1 MKARTVN
8 VAAIQMNSGSDPV
21 HNLESA
27 IALIEL
33 AADEGATYV
42 QVPEYFNYLGP
53 ARRYAEV
60 AESIPGPTTTRLAA
74 VAKRRRI
81 HLHLGSMLERRE
93 GDRPFN
99 TSVLIDA
106 TGSIVATYRKAHLF
120 DVDVPGAVTHRESD
134 NLSAGEEL
142 VVARLKRFSVGLS
155 VCFDVRFPELYQAL
169 AANGADVLAVPAAF
183 NASTGQ
189 SHWHVLVRS
198 RAIENHAF
206 VVAATQAGVT
216 AEGIA
221 TFGHALI
228 VDPWGVI
235 LAESSG
241 AEPQVITATLDLD
254 EVLRRRAQI
263 AVMRFRRPALY
274 RGPVRV
280 IGA

>member
-1 MKARTVN
+1 MKPRMLT
-8 VAAIQMNSGSDPV
+8 VAAIQMNSGPDRDQ
-21 HNLESA
+21 NLESA

-53 ARRYAEV
+53 ARSFNDV
-60 AESIPGPTTTRLAA
+60 AEPIPGPTTTRMAA

-81 HLHLGSMLERRE
+81 HLHLGSMLERRDDE
-93 GDRPFN
+93 RPSN
-99 TSVLIDA
+99 TSVLLGS
-106 TGSIVATYRKAHLF
+106 TGSILATYRKTHLF

-134 NLSAGEEL
+134 DLSAGEEL
-142 VVARLKRFSVGLS
+142 VVARLKRFTVGLS
-155 VCFDVRFPELYQAL
+155 VCFDVRFPELYREL
-169 AANGADVLAVPAAF
+169 TANGADVLAIPAAF
-183 NASTGQ
+183 NAVTGR

-216 AEGIA
+216 SDGIA

-241 AEPQVITATLDLD
+241 DEPQVITATLDLD
-254 EVLRRRAQI
+254 EVSRRRAQI

-274 RGPVRV
+274 RRPVRV
-280 IGA
+280 VGA

>member
-169 AANGADVLAVPAAF
+169 AANGADVFAIPAAF
-183 NASTGQ
+183 NASTGK

>member
-134 NLSAGEEL
+134 DLSAGEEL

-169 AANGADVLAVPAAF
+169 AANGADVFAIPAAF
-183 NASTGQ
+183 NASTGK

-198 RAIENHAF
+198 REIENHAF

>member
-1 MKARTVN
+1 MKARTVT
-8 VAAIQMNSGSDPV
+8 VAAIQLNSGSDPDQ
-21 HNLESA
+21 NLESA

-33 AADEGATYV
+33 AADEGASYV

-53 ARRYAEV
+53 SRRFAEV
-60 AESIPGPTTTRLAA
+60 AETIPGPTTARMAA
-74 VAKRRRI
+74 LAKRRRI
-81 HLHLGSMLERRE
+81 HLHLGSMLEQRP
-93 GDRPFN
+93 DSRPFN
-99 TSVLIDA
+99 TSVLIDSA
-106 TGSIVATYRKAHLF
+106 GSIVATYRKTHLF
-120 DVDVPGAVTHRESD
+120 DVDVPGAITHRESD
-134 NLSAGEEL
+134 DLSAGEEL
-142 VVARLKRFSVGLS
+142 VVAKLKRFTVGLS

-169 AANGADVLAVPAAF
+169 AANGADLFAIPAAF
-183 NASTGQ
+183 NANTGK

-206 VVAATQAGVT
+206 VVAAAQAGVT
-216 AEGIA
+216 SDGIA

-241 AEPQVITATLDLD
+241 DEPQVITATLDLD
-254 EVLRRRAQI
+254 EVSRRRAQI

-274 RGPVRV
+274 RRPVRV

>member
-134 NLSAGEEL
+134 DLSAGEEL

-241 AEPQVITATLDLD
+241 DEPQVITATLDLD

>member
-134 NLSAGEEL
+134 DLSAGEEL